1 MSERDEYG
9 LCKHGA
15 PYWCPEC
22 EIEQLQA
29 KIKRLESRGITDLQ
43 YENQRLL
50 HCINTAILMLI
61 ERKCAVDVV
70 AYLREEVEQ

>member
-1 MSERDEYG
+1 MNEHGVCE
-9 LCKHGA
+9 HGA

-22 EIEQLQA
+22 EIKQLQA
-29 KIKRLESRGITDLQ
+29 KIQRLEARGITDLQ
-43 YENQRLL
+43 HENQRLL

-70 AYLREEVEQ
+70 VYLRGELEQ